1 MIRQLAVLLG
11 AGLTLAVLATAA
23 QPPLDLAPPSAAQR
37 STAKLV
43 LSDGTGSQ
51 RVALWRATNM
61 RGELCVGWAVATTK
75 PPAHFSCLRRGLERP
90 VLAVETGGGLGGQ
103 ATWGIMVGLVSPLV
117 GRLSAE
123 TGYGSL
129 TTRDLTLR
137 RVPTLPGWHAFTTG
151 VLDHPTSTTLK
162 AYGAGG
168 TPLVDSSG
176 AAIHPTAP
184 PGGTTTVPGAGTL
197 PVVTAPVPGQP
208 PSGAAWRDTATHFGE
223 TPAFEKAISALLA
236 DSTLRRLV
244 SAHAGWIE
252 TGGTWFTCQKRPV
265 GTVLTVRFASPVT
278 FTANLPVVVKP
289 SGPSAYAVAVNK
301 VAARGARELTVSVDT
316 SLAKVV
322 GVRPL
327 AWPTTPGPEP
337 ATALATISPP
347 HDQGGPDTPD
357 CWQSSG

>member
-1 MIRQLAVLLG
+1 M
-11 AGLTLAVLATAA
+11 
-23 QPPLDLAPPSAAQR
+23 P
-37 STAKLV
+37 
-43 LSDGTGSQ
+43 
-51 RVALWRATNM
+51 
-61 RGELCVGWAVATTK
+61 
-75 PPAHFSCLRRGLERP
+75 
-90 VLAVETGGGLGGQ
+90 
-103 ATWGIMVGLVSPLV
+103 
-117 GRLSAE
+117 GR
-123 TGYGSL
+123 
-129 TTRDLTLR
+129 
-137 RVPTLPGWHAFTTG
+137 
-151 VLDHPTSTTLK
+151 
-162 AYGAGG
+162 
-168 TPLVDSSG
+168 
-176 AAIHPTAP
+176 
-184 PGGTTTVPGAGTL
+184 
-197 PVVTAPVPGQP
+197 P
-208 PSGAAWRDTATHFGE
+208 PSGAAWRDPATHFGE

-347 HDQGGPDTPD
+347 HDQGGPDTQNSRHIDIWKLKLEPGRTD
-357 CWQSSG
+357 FVRLTHWGDYEGYKASNPVVSNDGKRIAFQSARNDEPAGVGHGIFILTLK